1 MPLKDRQL
9 KRLGRIEER
18 NPNRAEYVAKNML
31 KRENRQSE
39 RADKKAEKAA
49 YKASRVE
56 RGANVVENTR
66 DKYSIPM
73 SSRDQRIMEQNNA
86 IIRKGRDYPLSPTPE
101 PKKVKNSHLW
111 FMNDDDE

>member
-39 RADKKAEKAA
+39 RADKKAEKAQL
-49 YKASRVE
+49 KSSRAVRGSYIVKDARE
-56 RGANVVENTR
+56 RYG
-66 DKYSIPM
+66 IPM
-73 SSRDQRIMEQNNA
+73 SSRDERAMYQERQKKSAMDN
-86 IIRKGRDYPLSPTPE
+86 KGRDFPLSPTPE
-101 PKKVKNSHLW
+101 PNK
-111 FMNDDDE
+111 NDDE